1 MLGQPGST
9 PLDLFKFY
17 VKDLRDKL
25 PTEKKLV
32 KELLKEKEIEI
43 TPEMTYD
50 DFVGEISSIKVH
62 KLKKI
67 IWKIFLQNFQ
77 SQIDGGNL
85 RMIFASLQ
93 ERAEQL
99 AIKKVFCPCSGTR
112 CSDTFFSKPP
122 HIKTRSDWGR
132 NLSKWVSQLF
142 FEFYNKNQI

>member
-50 DFVGEISSIKVH
+50 DFVGEISSIKVF
-62 KLKKI
+62 LRVFGS
-67 IWKIFLQNFQ
+67 IF
-77 SQIDGGNL
+77 
-85 RMIFASLQ
+85 
-93 ERAEQL
+93 
-99 AIKKVFCPCSGTR
+99 
-112 CSDTFFSKPP
+112 
-122 HIKTRSDWGR
+122 
-132 NLSKWVSQLF
+132 
-142 FEFYNKNQI
+142 

>member
-50 DFVGEISSIKVH
+50 DFVGEISSIKVQNIFR
-62 KLKKI
+62 KI
-67 IWKIFLQNFQ
+67 I
-77 SQIDGGNL
+77 
-85 RMIFASLQ
+85 
-93 ERAEQL
+93 
-99 AIKKVFCPCSGTR
+99 
-112 CSDTFFSKPP
+112 
-122 HIKTRSDWGR
+122 
-132 NLSKWVSQLF
+132 
-142 FEFYNKNQI
+142 